1 MVFLG
6 SKVQHCLSGRPLN
19 ACALD
24 CVAFGVRNLFY
35 TVNRFARVRCGK
47 GWDQS
52 RLEIGHLLGNQ
63 YPWKR
68 LQNQAVFFVK
78 YQDTLLVM
86 NFVFACVSILGM
98 ASFFRPEVG

>member
-1 MVFLG
+1 VWHLV
-6 SKVQHCLSGRPLN
+6 STIYI
-19 ACALD
+19 
-24 CVAFGVRNLFY
+24 Y

-78 YQDTLLVM
+78 YQETLLVM
-86 NFVFACVSILGM
+86 NFVFARVSILGM
-98 ASFFRPEVG
+98 ASFFRSEVG

>member
-1 MVFLG
+1 VASLG
-6 SKVQHCLSGRPLN
+6 SKVQLCLSGRPLD
-19 ACALD
+19 AFELD
-24 CVAFGVRNLFY
+24 CVAFGVHNPFY

-78 YQDTLLVM
+78 YQETLLVM
-86 NFVFACVSILGM
+86 NFVFARVSILVM
-98 ASFFRPEVG
+98 AGLSRSEVG